1 MTARPTCYQA
11 SWKCSARFH
20 SLHRL
25 WPLQEV
31 NSFSMM
37 CTLICEIHGQL
48 RRNFDWIAEGEANRT
63 YLQTWILRT
72 YLRFLPNLSNCPPL
86 YNPQIHSPPFW
97 GPSPTHSFF
106 FESAFPFPLR
116 SSHWEGIE
124 GQGKSA
130 KGSSAWG
137 AFADASS
144 AQRSVNPKW
153 TMPSTF
159 PLISE
164 AHSVA

>member
-1 MTARPTCYQA
+1 MTARPTCYRA
-11 SWKCSARFH
+11 SWKCSAWFQ

-25 WPLQEV
+25 WQLQEV

-37 CTLICEIHGQL
+37 CTHICKTHSQL

-72 YLRFLPNLSNCPPL
+72 YLLFLPNLSNCPHL
-86 YNPQIHSPPFW
+86 YNPHIHSPPSW
-97 GPSPTHSFF
+97 GPSPYSFM
-106 FESAFPFPLR
+106 SSFPFPLN

-153 TMPSTF
+153 IMPSTL

-164 AHSVA
+164 AHSVV